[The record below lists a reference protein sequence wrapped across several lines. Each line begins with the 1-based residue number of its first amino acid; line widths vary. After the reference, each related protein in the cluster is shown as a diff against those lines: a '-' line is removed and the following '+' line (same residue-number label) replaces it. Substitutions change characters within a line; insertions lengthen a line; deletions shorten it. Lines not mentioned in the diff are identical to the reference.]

1 MAACG
6 APGAAAK
13 DKAIKRPAAD
23 VTGAINASASGL
35 ADSSPSPA
43 VMRTAEALERF
54 GAARAAMEHGL
65 LLREAA
71 PKSDIA
77 SIQTNTKKLL
87 DDIAAVEQMDQT
99 HYADSA
105 KDARRLVD
113 DWYQAGMKILAPP
126 AGGLTELPLPMLV
139 STKAE
144 AAVTALEWLAAEA
157 AANTTAPAA
166 VAVAASSP
174 VKVSP
179 PVTVPAPSSAAT
191 LAPHQASRKTMPA
204 HPAKQMTQNEASLQL
219 LHDGLPLFI
228 PPAALFMQEPEAA
241 K

>member
-1 MAACG
+1 
-6 APGAAAK
+6 
-13 DKAIKRPAAD
+13 
-23 VTGAINASASGL
+23 
-35 ADSSPSPA
+35 
-43 VMRTAEALERF
+43 
-54 GAARAAMEHGL
+54 
-65 LLREAA
+65 
-71 PKSDIA
+71 
-77 SIQTNTKKLL
+77 
-87 DDIAAVEQMDQT
+87 
-99 HYADSA
+99 
-105 KDARRLVD
+105 
-113 DWYQAGMKILAPP
+113 
-126 AGGLTELPLPMLV
+126 MLV